1 MTCLQC
7 EEKFTTKY
15 CKVSSKSTKTGQN
28 ISHNWHAK
36 RWKKTIWYQYY
47 GNMPCIKGAILTTHC
62 IKELKWLPG
71 YSLVYVIYKI

>member
-28 ISHNWHAK
+28 ISRNWHAK
-36 RWKKTIWYQYY
+36 KWKKQY
-47 GNMPCIKGAILTTHC
+47 GISTMETCPIL
-62 IKELKWLPG
+62 KEQ
-71 YSLVYVIYKI
+71 Y